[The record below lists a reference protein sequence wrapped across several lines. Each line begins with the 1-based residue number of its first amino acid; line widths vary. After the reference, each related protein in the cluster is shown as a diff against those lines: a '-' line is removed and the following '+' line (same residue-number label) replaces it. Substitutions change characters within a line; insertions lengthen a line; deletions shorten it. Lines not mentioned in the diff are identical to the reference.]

1 MNSKKGA
8 LFHWIGI
15 VLVFVLAFAILS
27 PIEFGV
33 KAKGDWQMDFLQH
46 NFIEAEK
53 QLADTDELALQVG
66 RKMVLS
72 LASKGGFADTPDCG
86 FSSGV
91 IYWNKD
97 QDFCFLKV
105 DEDINAEFNFLYRQY
120 DKDANYTVSRQGNEL
135 IGKTATEIVLG
146 SGNPQY
152 YTLNSGFR
160 VDLDYDFDEYF
171 LLQDQAKKVVDEC
184 KSAVNL
190 QDCLQKVKP
199 AYWNFGS
206 CLNETFTAEDQK
218 VAFCVES
225 PGEYTVLDGGVFV
238 PVEYKF
244 GLDFGM
250 N

>member
-1 MNSKKGA
+1 MNKKGA

-15 VLVFVLAFAILS
+15 VLVFVLAFVMLS

-33 KAKGDWQMDFLQH
+33 KAKGDWQLDFLQH

-66 RKMVLS
+66 RKVVLS

-86 FSSGV
+86 SSGEV

-105 DEDINAEFNFLYRQY
+105 DEDLNTEFNFWYKQY
-120 DKDANYTVSRQGNEL
+120 DKDANYTISREGNEL
-135 IGKTATEIVLG
+135 IGKTDTEIVLG
-146 SGNPQY
+146 SGNPQF
-152 YTLNSGFR
+152 YTVNSGFR
-160 VDLDYDFDEYF
+160 VNVGYDFDEYF
-171 LLQDQAKKVVDEC
+171 LLQDQAKKVVAEC
-184 KSAVNL
+184 KSAADL

-199 AYWNFGS
+199 GNWNFGS
-206 CLNETFTAEDQK
+206 CLNESFIAQDQK
-218 VAFCVES
+218 VAFCAS
-225 PGEYTVLDGGVFV
+225 SEYTVLDGGVFV